1 MKKRLVEW
9 IVSRLIF
16 LVHQFLCLTIRW
28 ELLGDFDDWKKRP
41 HLLVLWHA
49 RLLMIP
55 YLNRNWNWNGI
66 VMISEHRDGEL
77 IAEAARLM
85 GVDSARGSS
94 TRGGARAFLEMVRL
108 ARGGRS
114 LALTS
119 DGPKGPREV
128 VQPGTALLAK
138 KSGLPIRAVCY
149 AAKRQWRVN
158 SWDRFYIPKPFSKGV
173 FVLSDE
179 VYADSGDDQVDLER
193 IQTVMDETQR
203 RADSYFA
210 VSPDLSS

>member
-1 MKKRLVEW
+1 MKQHLLGWLVP
-9 IVSRLIF
+9 RLIF
-16 LVHQFLCLTIRW
+16 LVHQFLCLTISW
-28 ELLGDFDDWKKRP
+28 KLVGDFDGWKKRP

-55 YLNRNWNWNGI
+55 YLNRNWNWNGS

-77 IAEAARLM
+77 IANAARLM

-114 LALTS
+114 LAITS
-119 DGPKGPREV
+119 DGPRGPREV
-128 VQPGTALLAK
+128 VQPGTLLLAK
-138 KSGLPIRAVCY
+138 KSGLPLRAVCY
-149 AAKRQWRVN
+149 ATKRQWRVN
-158 SWDRFYIPKPFSKGV
+158 SWDRFYIPKPFTKGV

-179 VYADSGDDQVDLER
+179 VYADSDDDQADMEK
-193 IQTVMDETQR
+193 IQAVMDETQR
-203 RADSYFA
+203 RADSYF
-210 VSPDLSS
+210 D